1 MAWFDKQT
9 RSRKRADLERKALA
23 ASVEELTARGGLIDE
38 IWDEE
43 AERVPPTGRTAIVPP
58 RLSLQSRVLPAM
70 HVDET
75 RRESETQA
83 HAQLEN
89 ASSAMLQAALP
100 GKRLGRSTRVRLQ
113 AVRPN
118 QTREP
123 VTEHVTRVET
133 APAGEREQSTGETM
147 VARVEQPE
155 VVRIEPPEGEPV
167 ISPALNSL
175 GGSGTIKQGQGEVT
189 VPNPQISEQSVVTI
203 MLTGDPGPV
212 VVQYVLLHPRVGFT
226 FHLSAPAAASTSF
239 NYAIWP
245 C

>member
-23 ASVEELTARGGLIDE
+23 ASVEELTARGGPLDE

-43 AERVPPTGRTAIVPP
+43 VERPLSTGRTAIFPP

-70 HVDET
+70 RVDAT
-75 RRESETQA
+75 RREAETQP

-100 GKRLGRSTRVRLQ
+100 GKRLGRSTRVHLQ
-113 AVRPN
+113 AVRPK
-118 QTREP
+118 QTQEP
-123 VTEHVTRVET
+123 DTEHVATVEAT
-133 APAGEREQSTGETM
+133 PAAEPEQSTRPEM
-147 VARVEQPE
+147 AAHAEQPVLSHIAQPE
-155 VVRIEPPEGEPV
+155 AEPDTSSTF
-167 ISPALNSL
+167 SPAA
-175 GGSGTIKQGQGEVT
+175 GSGTIRQGEGEVT
-189 VPNPQISEQSVVTI
+189 VPNPQISEQSVVTV
-203 MLTGDPGPV
+203 MLTGNPGPV
-212 VVQYVLLHPRVGFT
+212 VVQYVSLHPRVGFT
-226 FHLSAPAAASTSF
+226 FHLSAPAARAASF